1 MLLALINE
9 TWSLH
14 NEGHGWTV
22 TKYSANISQLLSKF
36 LAHAMLATTKKE
48 ILKEHDIKFELYAAY
63 GHKLDDLIRELLHD
77 AGVAFHSVSHRC
89 KEKNSLD
96 NKLNKQGVSYGQLSD
111 VTDICGLRVITYF
124 EDDVE
129 KVSKI
134 IEKEFE
140 IDSAR
145 SSDKAESLDPDR
157 FGYLSVHYV
166 VSNGEGRSRLTEY
179 KRFDGI
185 KAEIQV
191 RSILQH
197 AWAEIEHDLGYKSR
211 DGIPRTVRRRFSR
224 LAGLLELA
232 DQEFRTIREE
242 LTSYSSEVLGSIESA
257 PADVDLNAVSLRA
270 LVDNNEFVQRLDQ
283 SIAQAGNCEIQDHG
297 GDDFSQEA
305 ARLAFFGMAT
315 IDDVTSALATHET
328 TISEFARLWLIHN
341 DNLVGGA
348 FSPGISI
355 FYLAYV
361 LALESENP
369 ERLREYVSKF
379 IKSAN
384 EKVSEQIAME
394 LRETY
399 SELVRN

>member
-1 MLLALINE
+1 ML
-9 TWSLH
+9 T
-14 NEGHGWTV
+14 
-22 TKYSANISQLLSKF
+22 
-36 LAHAMLATTKKE
+36 TTKKE
-48 ILKEHDIKFELYAAY
+48 ILEEYDIKSALYAAY
-63 GHKLDDLIRELLHD
+63 GHKLDDLIRELLD
-77 AGVAFHSVSHRC
+77 EAGVVFHSVSHRC

-96 NKLNKQGVSYGQLSD
+96 HKLNKQGVTYGQLSD

-129 KVSKI
+129 KVSEI

-140 IDSAR
+140 IDRAR

-166 VSNGEGRSRLTEY
+166 ISNGEERNKLTEY
-179 KRFDGI
+179 KRFDSL

-197 AWAEIEHDLGYKSR
+197 AWAEIEHDLGYKSL

-242 LTSYSSEVLGSIESA
+242 LTSYSSEVLDSIESA

-270 LVDNNEFVQRLDQ
+270 LVDNNELIQRLDR
-283 SIAQAGNCEIQDHG
+283 SIAQAGRCKMRYLGIDN
-297 GDDFSQEA
+297 FSQEA
-305 ARLAFFGMAT
+305 ARLAFFGIGT
-315 IDDVTSALATHET
+315 IDDLTSTLATHET
-328 TISEFARLWLIHN
+328 TISEFARLWLIRTEN
-341 DNLVGGA
+341 PSGGS

-361 LALESENP
+361 LALVSENP
-369 ERLREYVSKF
+369 EKLRQYVSKF
-379 IKSAN
+379 IESTDEDSSGK
-384 EKVSEQIAME
+384 IATE

-399 SELVRN
+399 LKLIKN